1 MKNNTDLLRPFDL
14 EAAQRGEPILWGGQF
29 EPATFVA
36 RARKGKTNI
45 IERAGM
51 HAGLLDHVEYAPDEY
66 LHMAPL
72 CWVEG
77 RPVYKG
83 DRLWCKLYNEWVTA
97 TGSRLDGVLNADGHE
112 LGLDRPWPV
121 QYFEFMRRAAKLD
134 LGRST
139 NLDVIQ
145 VQQDLAEAQRIA
157 ARARADRLVALAA
170 LQEAKDRGAL

>member
-97 TGSRLDGVLNADGHE
+97 TGSRQDGVLNADGHE
-112 LGLDRPWPV
+112 PGLD
-121 QYFEFMRRAAKLD
+121 
-134 LGRST
+134 
-139 NLDVIQ
+139 LDVRACTWSAPK
-145 VQQDLAEAQRIA
+145 VRRKVKLLAYLDADQLFWLRETATPKFPA
-157 ARARADRLVALAA
+157 ARVPFEDRIVEVEEPAD
-170 LQEAKDRGAL
+170 QIGGEA